1 MMRATN
7 ILTCSILPRDGSRSL
22 AIRGTFTFASL
33 SILWP
38 GTLLETAAPTVCYG
52 TRGSG
57 CLNECTYDR
66 CIGIYENE
74 DAANRMT
81 YAIQPPGCAYSE
93 RATLVLRT
101 GTDREP
107 RHLFSISS

>member
-1 MMRATN
+1 MRAMN

-57 CLNECTYDR
+57 FSREYD
-66 CIGIYENE
+66 
-74 DAANRMT
+74 D
-81 YAIQPPGCAYSE
+81 
-93 RATLVLRT
+93 L
-101 GTDREP
+101 
-107 RHLFSISS
+107 RHLSSRPRLFQTRHIRFTYWN